1 MRTFVFLIIVG
12 VLGWY
17 GYGRYGHDLFGAH
30 TDFGKFGTG
39 DSAFGRSRSGA
50 GASGRGFRCD
60 GRIYCS
66 QMTSCAE
73 ATFFLRNCPGVK
85 MDGDNDGVPCE
96 RQWCG

>member
-1 MRTFVFLIIVG
+1 MRTLVLLIMVG

-17 GYGRYGHDLFGAH
+17 GYGKYGHELFGAH
-30 TDFGKFGTG
+30 TGFGKFG
-39 DSAFGRSRSGA
+39 FGGSVSRR
-50 GASGRGFRCD
+50 GASRAGSEGRGLRCD
-60 GRIYCS
+60 GRVYCS